1 MEFVLK
7 NNFIYMHIRHIC
19 FRIISLML
27 IPLALF
33 VLLLNQTPFLKVF
46 RPFQLTYANSANTVY
61 DSGNEYVQITLKDVT
76 YTGYDCTRQ
85 GKRYGSYYYSLVNHS
100 CTFIVV
106 DTSDIKEVPATLD
119 NYTIS
124 AKLVPHDSMLEQ
136 VLENFSQDMEWTYD
150 GMLSVTSPIVIDET
164 EYNLEFFRY
173 LAFIYI
179 LVFLFILA
187 VIIIHIIYFVFPWL
201 YPACINFRRINHVHK
216 GIAHVNHELNNRV
229 IHQFG
234 NITLTEHFLVA
245 FTSFHLEIVP
255 IKKIVW
261 VYSHSRW
268 HRILWF
274 KSKLSYSLYITCK
287 KNIKIYS
294 PRNTLEDIEAVI
306 EYFQDN
312 YPDILIGFS
321 KENKQEAKKIV
332 H

>member
-1 MEFVLK
+1 MN
-7 NNFIYMHIRHIC
+7 NNFIYIHIRHIC
-19 FRIISLML
+19 FRIFSLML

-33 VLLLNQTPFLKVF
+33 FLLLSQTPFLKVF
-46 RPFQLTYANSANTVY
+46 RPFQLSYANSASTVY
-61 DSGNEYVQITLKDVT
+61 NSGNDYVQITLKDAT
-76 YTGYDCTRQ
+76 YTGYDCTRR
-85 GKRYGSYYYSLVNHS
+85 GERYGSYYYSLVNNS

-106 DTSDIKEVPATLD
+106 DTSDMKEVPSTLS

-124 AKLVPHDSMLEQ
+124 AKLVSQDSILKKVM
-136 VLENFSQDMEWTYD
+136 ENFANDIAWTYD
-150 GMLSVTSPIVIDET
+150 GLQSVTSPIVIDET
-164 EYNLEFFRY
+164 EYNLSFFRY

-179 LVFLFILA
+179 LILLLILA
-187 VIIIHIIYFVFPWL
+187 IMIVQVIYFIFPWL
-201 YPACINFRRINHVHK
+201 YPACINFRRINQVHK
-216 GIAHVNHELNNRV
+216 GIARVNYELTDRV
-229 IHQFG
+229 VHQFG

-274 KSKLSYSLYITCK
+274 KSKLSYSLYITCR
-287 KNIKIYS
+287 KNIRIYS
-294 PRNTLEDIEAVI
+294 PRNTHEDIEAVI
-306 EYFQDN
+306 DYFETY

-321 KENKQEAKKIV
+321 KENKKRAKKI